1 MNADILISDDGF
13 AATVYPVISGYGMS
27 IGHKDSDNVVR
38 KNTILGNKQGG
49 VYWRAVTKP
58 MAAHRVTFEH
68 NTVQDNEGWGCLLTA
83 TQGTLIRHNV
93 IEDTG
98 VGRQV
103 TGVRFGKQAGEVV
116 LKDNTIKASRPTLD
130 EREEPLLKN
139 SNDDPSTEK

>member
-1 MNADILISDDGF
+1 
-13 AATVYPVISGYGMS
+13 MS

-49 VYWRAVTKP
+49 VYWRAETKP

-68 NTVQDNEGWGCLLTA
+68 NTVKDNEGWGLYVDGA
-83 TQGTLIRHNV
+83 TQGTLIRNNV

-98 VGRQV
+98 VGRQK
-103 TGVRFGKQAGEVV
+103 TGVRIGKQAGEVV

-139 SNDDPSTEK
+139 SNNDRSTEK